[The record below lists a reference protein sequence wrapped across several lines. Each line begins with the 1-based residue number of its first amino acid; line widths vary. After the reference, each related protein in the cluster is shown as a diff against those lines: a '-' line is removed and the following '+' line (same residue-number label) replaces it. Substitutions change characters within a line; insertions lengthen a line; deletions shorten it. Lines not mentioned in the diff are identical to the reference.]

1 MNIFEHFTERARRAL
16 HLAARE
22 ASRFN
27 HPYIGTEHL
36 LLGLVA
42 LGEGVAVEV
51 LGELGVSLDD
61 VRIAV
66 ERMVGFGGDIKT
78 KGDLPYTPRTKK
90 VLQLAVAEA
99 HSMRQQM
106 VGTEHLLLALL
117 REGEGIAAQVLQSLN
132 VQIDEVQDGVRRF
145 LEAMEEMDEDD
156 EGEFGPSDRDEEQSE
171 PMRDGPPLGMPP
183 MGGTKKEA
191 KSKTPALNAF
201 GRDLTELA
209 KKGEL
214 DPVVGRHNELERVIQ
229 ILSRRSKNNAALLG
243 EAGVG
248 KTAVVEGLAHAIVSG
263 DVPERMLDK
272 RVIALDM
279 ALMVAGTKYR
289 GQFEE
294 RIKAVVEEIRR
305 EKNVILF
312 LDELHTIV
320 GAGGAEGAMDAAN
333 IIKPALARGE
343 LQCVGATTLSEY
355 RKSIEKDAAL
365 ERRFQ
370 TVRVEEPT
378 VEETVAILRGI
389 APRYEAHHN
398 VLYEAEALEAA
409 AKLTARYQPGRQ
421 LPDKAIDAI
430 DESGAR
436 VRMRVSA
443 RPPDMR
449 EFERHIREVSQK
461 KDAAIRDQHF
471 EEAAALRDEERKAKQ
486 ELDAAVAA
494 WKAEHC
500 EKPQPVTVDDVT
512 ETVAYIT
519 GVPIKRMSETELAR
533 MLNIEQELQEA
544 VVGQIPAIQAVARA
558 LRRSRADLKDPK
570 RPIGSFI
577 FLGPTGVGKTL
588 LAKALAEKM
597 FGDEKALVQID
608 MSEYMEKFTVSRL
621 IGSPPGY
628 VGHEEG
634 GQLTERVRRRPY
646 SVVLFDE
653 VEKAH
658 PDVMNML
665 LQLLEEGRLTD
676 SLGRQVDFRNTVV
689 ILTSNLGFDTAKQ
702 GQGLG
707 FAQES
712 AQEDY
717 DRLRNRMIDAAK
729 RIFKPELMNRFD
741 EIIVFRKL
749 GKEDVVKILDIELA
763 KLRERLAAK
772 SITLEPDEAATEF
785 LVNKGFDPAL
795 GARPLRR
802 TVERYLED
810 RLAEELLRGVLTAG
824 VIEVSVAAD
833 GEGLTFRMRDELP
846 LRTSDTQALTPEGD
860 APKKKRTTTAK
871 KTGTTKK
878 KPRKTTKKTS
888 ATTKK
893 RAPRTKKDSEKNRD

>member
-1 MNIFEHFTERARRAL
+1 MNGFGNFTARAQRAIQ
-16 HLAARE
+16 LAARE
-22 ASRFN
+22 ADRFN

-51 LGELGVSLDD
+51 LEEIGVSLDD

-66 ERMVGFGGDIKT
+66 ERMVGFGGETKT
-78 KGDLPYTPRTKK
+78 KGELPYTPRTKK
-90 VLQLAVAEA
+90 VLQLAVSEA
-99 HSMRQQM
+99 HAMQQQLA
-106 VGTEHLLLALL
+106 GTEHLLLALL
-117 REGEGIAAQVLQSLN
+117 REGEGVAAQVLQSLN
-132 VQIDEVQDGVRRF
+132 VRLEEVLDGIRRC
-145 LEAMEEMDEDD
+145 LEGQEEEE
-156 EGEFGPSDRDEEQSE
+156 EGEFGQPPDEPAEAGAAE
-171 PMRDGPPLGMPP
+171 PQQQEPQAEASS
-183 MGGTKKEA
+183 KKERP
-191 KSKTPALNAF
+191 KTPALNAF

-214 DPVVGRHNELERVIQ
+214 DPVVGRKSELDRVIQ
-229 ILSRRSKNNAALLG
+229 ILCRRSKNNAALLG

-248 KTAVVEGLAHAIVSG
+248 KTAVVEGLAQSIVAG
-263 DVPERMLDK
+263 DVPERMRDK

-279 ALMVAGTKYR
+279 ALLVAGTKYR

-294 RIKAVVEEIRR
+294 RLKAVVDEIRR
-305 EKNVILF
+305 EKNIVLF

-343 LQCVGATTLSEY
+343 LQCIGATTLNEY
-355 RKSIEKDAAL
+355 RLHIEKDAAL

-370 TVRVEEPT
+370 TVRVDEPT
-378 VEETVAILRGI
+378 VEETISILKGI

-398 VLYEAEALEAA
+398 VLYDAAALEAA

-443 RPPDMR
+443 RPPDVR
-449 EFERHIREVSQK
+449 EYEQRIRELGQK
-461 KDAAIRDQHF
+461 KDIAIRDQHF

-486 ELDAAVAA
+486 ELDTIVSA
-494 WKAEHC
+494 WKVEHAE
-500 EKPQPVTVDDVT
+500 KALTVSVDDVT
-512 ETVAYIT
+512 ETVAHIT
-519 GVPIKRMSETELAR
+519 GVPIKRMSQTELAR
-533 MLNIEQELQEA
+533 MLNIELELQQA
-544 VVGQIPAIQAVARA
+544 VVGQTPAIQAVSRA

-597 FGDEKALVQID
+597 FGDDKALIQID

-628 VGHEEG
+628 IGHEEG

-665 LQLLEEGRLTD
+665 LQILEEGRLTD

-689 ILTSNLGFDTAKQ
+689 ILTSNLGFDYEKQ

-707 FAQES
+707 FVRETEAD
-712 AQEDY
+712 DY
-717 DRLRNRMIDAAK
+717 GRLRDRMIKAAK
-729 RIFKPELMNRFD
+729 LIFKPELLNRFD
-741 EIIVFRKL
+741 DVIVFKKL
-749 GKEDVVKILDIELA
+749 DKSDVVKILDIELA
-763 KLRERLAAK
+763 KVRQRLEAK
-772 SITLEPDEAATEF
+772 AIKLELDGAATEF
-785 LVNKGFDPAL
+785 LVGKGYDPSL

-802 TVERYLED
+802 TVERFLED
-810 RLAEELLRGVLTAG
+810 PLAEELLRGILAEG
-824 VIEVSVAAD
+824 VIEA
-833 GEGLTFRMRDELP
+833 GLAEDKQGLVFRMRGELP
-846 LRTSDTQALTPEGD
+846 LRTPQPGEETVRTATVAAVEE
-860 APKKKRTTTAK
+860 KKSVAVK
-871 KTGTTKK
+871 KT
-878 KPRKTTKKTS
+878 
-888 ATTKK
+888 AT
-893 RAPRTKKDSEKNRD
+893 RTKKSAKRGKKTE

>member
-1 MNIFEHFTERARRAL
+1 MNGFGHFTERAQRAL
-16 HLAARE
+16 QLAARE
-22 ASRFN
+22 AERFN

-51 LGELGVSLDD
+51 LEELGVSLDD

-66 ERMVGFGGDIKT
+66 ERMVGFGGDTKT
-78 KGDLPYTPRTKK
+78 KGELPYTPRTKK
-90 VLQLAVAEA
+90 VLQLAVSEA
-99 HSMRQQM
+99 QSMQQQM

-117 REGEGIAAQVLQSLN
+117 REGEGVAAQVLQSLN
-132 VQIDEVQDGVRRF
+132 VRIDEVLDGVRRC
-145 LEAMEEMDEDD
+145 LEAMEEA
-156 EGEFGPSDRDEEQSE
+156 DEEEDGFDPADREEERQG
-171 PMRDGPPLGMPP
+171 PMQEAPPSGAPPLAGA
-183 MGGTKKEA
+183 KKEV

-209 KKGEL
+209 KQGEL
-214 DPVVGRHNELERVIQ
+214 DPVVGRRNELERVIQ

-248 KTAVVEGLAHAIVSG
+248 KTAVVEGLAHAIVNG
-263 DVPERMLDK
+263 DVPERMLGK

-294 RIKAVVEEIRR
+294 RIKAVVDEIRR

-343 LQCVGATTLSEY
+343 LQCIGATTLSEY

-378 VEETVAILRGI
+378 VEETVSILRGI

-398 VLYEAEALEAA
+398 VLYEPGALEAA

-443 RPPDMR
+443 RPPDVR
-449 EFERHIREVSQK
+449 DFERSIREMGQR

-486 ELDAAVAA
+486 ELDAVVAA
-494 WKAEHC
+494 WKAEHS
-500 EKPQPVTVDDVT
+500 EKSQPVTVDDVT
-512 ETVAYIT
+512 ETVAHIT

-544 VVGQIPAIQAVARA
+544 VVGQAPAIQAVARA

-597 FGDEKALVQID
+597 FGDEKALIQID

-628 VGHEEG
+628 IGHEEG

-689 ILTSNLGFDTAKQ
+689 ILTSNLGFDTSKQ

-707 FAQES
+707 FAHES
-712 AQEDY
+712 TQEDY
-717 DRLRNRMIDAAK
+717 GRLRDRMINAAK
-729 RIFKPELMNRFD
+729 QIFKPELLNRFD
-741 EIIVFRKL
+741 DIIVFRKL
-749 GKEDVVKILDIELA
+749 DKADVVKILDIELA

-772 SITLEPDEAATEF
+772 AITLEPDTAATEF
-785 LVNKGFDPAL
+785 LVGKGFDPAL

-824 VIEVSVAAD
+824 VIEIGVA
-833 GEGLTFRMRDELP
+833 GEGQGLAFRMRDELP
-846 LRTSDTQALTPEGD
+846 LRTPTAQETAVPSPEKTETTTAG
-860 APKKKRTTTAK
+860 APKKPAA
-871 KTGTTKK
+871 G
-878 KPRKTTKKTS
+878 S
-888 ATTKK
+888 KK
-893 RAPRTKKDSEKNRD
+893 RAPRAKKKAD

>member
-1 MNIFEHFTERARRAL
+1 MNGFGIFTARAQRAIQ
-16 HLAARE
+16 LATRE
-22 ASRFN
+22 AERFN

-51 LGELGVSLDD
+51 LEEMGVSLDD

-66 ERMVGFGGDIKT
+66 ERMVGFGGET
-78 KGDLPYTPRTKK
+78 KSKGELPYTPRTKK
-90 VLQLAVAEA
+90 VLQLAVSEA
-99 HSMRQQM
+99 RAMQQQM
-106 VGTEHLLLALL
+106 AGTEHLLLALL
-117 REGEGIAAQVLQSLN
+117 REGEGVAAQVLQSLN
-132 VQIDEVQDGVRRF
+132 VRLEEVLDGIRRC
-145 LEAMEEMDEDD
+145 LEEMDEEAPDAFGQASD
-156 EGEFGPSDRDEEQSE
+156 EEAAQEANEPSDSE
-171 PMRDGPPLGMPP
+171 GPQPLSRVESGKKDR
-183 MGGTKKEA
+183 GG
-191 KSKTPALNAF
+191 KTPALNAF

-214 DPVVGRHNELERVIQ
+214 DPVVGRQNELERVIQ
-229 ILSRRSKNNAALLG
+229 ILCRRSKNNAALLG

-248 KTAVVEGLAHAIVSG
+248 KTAVVEGLAQAIIAG
-263 DVPERMLDK
+263 DVPERMRDK

-279 ALMVAGTKYR
+279 ALLVAGTKYR

-294 RIKAVVEEIRR
+294 RLKAVVDEIRR
-305 EKNVILF
+305 EKNVVIF

-343 LQCVGATTLSEY
+343 LQCIGATTLNEY

-370 TVRVEEPT
+370 TVRVDEPT
-378 VEETVAILRGI
+378 VEETIAILKGI

-398 VLYEAEALEAA
+398 VLYEAAALEVA
-409 AKLTARYQPGRQ
+409 AKLTSRYQPGRQ

-436 VRMRVSA
+436 VRMRASA
-443 RPPDMR
+443 RPLDLR
-449 EFERHIREVSQK
+449 EHEQRIREIGQR
-461 KDAAIRDQHF
+461 KDLAIRNQHF

-486 ELDAAVAA
+486 ELESIVTT
-494 WKAEHC
+494 WKAEHA
-500 EKPQPVTVDDVT
+500 EKSLPVTADDVT
-512 ETVAYIT
+512 ETVAHIT
-519 GVPIKRMSETELAR
+519 GVPIKRMSQTELAR
-533 MLNIEQELQEA
+533 MLSIEQDLQQA
-544 VVGQIPAIQAVARA
+544 VVGQTPAIQAVARA

-597 FGDEKALVQID
+597 FGDDKALIQID

-665 LQLLEEGRLTD
+665 LQILEEGRLTD

-689 ILTSNLGFDTAKQ
+689 ILTSNLSFDHEKQ
-702 GQGLG
+702 GHGLG
-707 FAQES
+707 FARETQ
-712 AQEDY
+712 AEDY
-717 DRLRNRMIDAAK
+717 ARLRDRMMNASK
-729 RIFKPELMNRFD
+729 LVFKPELLNRFD
-741 EIIVFRKL
+741 DIIVFKKL
-749 GKEDVVKILDIELA
+749 EKADVVKILDLELA
-763 KLRERLAAK
+763 KVRERLAAK
-772 SITLEPDEAATEF
+772 SITLVLDDAATEF
-785 LVNKGFDPAL
+785 LVSKGYDPSS

-802 TVERYLED
+802 TVERFLED
-810 RLAEELLRGVLTAG
+810 TLAEELLRGVLTQG
-824 VIEVSVAAD
+824 VIET
-833 GEGLTFRMRDELP
+833 GLAEDKQRLSFRMRDELP
-846 LRTSDTQALTPEGD
+846 LRTPAPDEKADRAATAPAEAEK
-860 APKKKRTTTAK
+860 APKKKTV
-871 KTGTTKK
+871 
-878 KPRKTTKKTS
+878 RKTTKSVKRV
-888 ATTKK
+888 KK
-893 RAPRTKKDSEKNRD
+893 QTD

>member
-1 MNIFEHFTERARRAL
+1 MNGFGNFTARAQRAIQ
-16 HLAARE
+16 LAARE
-22 ASRFN
+22 ADRFN

-51 LGELGVSLDD
+51 LEDLGVALDD

-66 ERMVGFGGDIKT
+66 ERMVGFGGETKT
-78 KGDLPYTPRTKK
+78 KGELPYTPRTKK

-99 HSMRQQM
+99 HAMQQQLA
-106 VGTEHLLLALL
+106 GTEHLLLALL
-117 REGEGIAAQVLQSLN
+117 REGEGVAAQVLQSLN
-132 VQIDEVQDGVRRF
+132 VRMDEVLEGIRRC
-145 LEAMEEMDEDD
+145 L
-156 EGEFGPSDRDEEQSE
+156 EGESEEGEAERFGGESDGEGADAAGPGEAG
-171 PMRDGPPLGMPP
+171 PMGGLPGMPP
-183 MGGTKKEA
+183 GGQPKKGGKERPR
-191 KSKTPALNAF
+191 TPALNAF

-214 DPVVGRHNELERVIQ
+214 DPVVGRKSELERVIQ
-229 ILSRRSKNNAALLG
+229 ILCRRSKNNAALLG

-248 KTAVVEGLAHAIVSG
+248 KTAVVEGLAQAIVSG
-263 DVPERMLDK
+263 EVPERMRDK
-272 RVIALDM
+272 RVVALDM

-294 RIKAVVEEIRR
+294 RIKAVVDEIRR
-305 EKNVILF
+305 EKNIVLF

-343 LQCVGATTLSEY
+343 LQCIGATTLNEY
-355 RKSIEKDAAL
+355 RKYIEKDAAL

-370 TVRVEEPT
+370 TVRVDEPT
-378 VEETVAILRGI
+378 VEETIAILKGL

-398 VLYEAEALEAA
+398 VLYAADALEAA

-436 VRMRVSA
+436 VRMRVA
-443 RPPDMR
+443 VRPPDVR
-449 EFERHIREVSQK
+449 EHEQRIRELGQK
-461 KDAAIRDQHF
+461 KDVAIRDQHF
-471 EEAAALRDEERKAKQ
+471 EEAAALRDEERKSKL
-486 ELDAAVAA
+486 ELETIVTA
-494 WKAEHC
+494 WKSEHAE
-500 EKPQPVTVDDVT
+500 KALPVTADDVT
-512 ETVAYIT
+512 ETVAHIT

-533 MLNIEQELQEA
+533 MLTIERELEES
-544 VVGQIPAIQAVARA
+544 VVGQTPAIQAVARA

-588 LAKALAEKM
+588 LAKVLAEKM
-597 FGDEKALVQID
+597 FGDDKALIQID

-628 VGHEEG
+628 IGHEEG

-658 PDVMNML
+658 PDVMHML
-665 LQLLEEGRLTD
+665 LQILEEGRLTD
-676 SLGRQVDFRNTVV
+676 SLGRTVDFRNTVV
-689 ILTSNLGFDTAKQ
+689 ILTSNLGFDTEKQ

-707 FAQES
+707 FVRES
-712 AQEDY
+712 VTEDY
-717 DRLRNRMIDAAK
+717 GRLRDRMINAAK
-729 RIFKPELMNRFD
+729 LVFKPELLNRFD
-741 EIIVFRKL
+741 DIIVFRKL
-749 GKEDVVKILDIELA
+749 DKADVVRILDIELG
-763 KLRERLAAK
+763 KVRQRLAAK
-772 SITLEPDEAATEF
+772 AIQLELTSAATEF
-785 LVNKGFDPAL
+785 LVTKGFDPSL

-802 TVERYLED
+802 TVERFLED
-810 RLAEELLRGVLTAG
+810 PLAEELLRGILSGG
-824 VIEVSVAAD
+824 VIEVAVA
-833 GEGLTFRMRDELP
+833 EGGLALVFRMRGELA
-846 LRTSDTQALTPEGD
+846 LRTPQPGESVERATAAVQAQAAEPPKP
-860 APKKKRTTTAK
+860 AKKRSVKRVPRPKKP
-871 KTGTTKK
+871 G
-878 KPRKTTKKTS
+878 S
-888 ATTKK
+888 G
-893 RAPRTKKDSEKNRD
+893 SEK